1 MISVLVRGQAGGCAT
16 AIGDAVLR
24 AGGRMTRPLAILDGG
39 VAEVPS
45 AAVAALS
52 TAPCVAEVT
61 PDTPVHFYSI
71 GGYDPTTDVASLY
84 STTQIVGAQAAW
96 QGGARGQGVGVALV
110 DTGVAPVT
118 GLSGAGQVINGPDI
132 SFASQSSALTYNDEF
147 GHGTHMAGI
156 IAGNDLYGSGAAY
169 AGDTNDFIGVAPDAH
184 IINLKVGDENGV
196 ADVSQVIAAIDW
208 ASQHRNDPNLNI
220 RVLNLSFGT
229 NSSQAYTLDP
239 LAFAAEAAWRNGI
252 VVVAAGGNNGAAATG
267 LSDPAYDP
275 YLLAV
280 GAADTQNTL
289 ATADDTVAGFS
300 SIGNGTRNPDLV
312 APGVHIASL
321 RDPGSSI
328 DLQYGATAAV
338 GIRLFRG
345 SGSSMAAA
353 VVSGAAAD
361 YLSTHPWAT
370 PDQVKYAFTTA
381 ATSLANQSRNA
392 QGAGELNLASAL
404 TVKTSMGPGQTRQS
418 FTAATGSGSL
428 EAARGGAWVTSG
440 GVGLTGEKD
449 IFGNAWNSS
458 AIATATSHGAAW
470 SGGVFNGAAWSGAG
484 WSGAGWS
491 GAGWSGAGWSG
502 AGWSGAAWSGSTWTG
517 AGWSGAGW
525 SGAGWSGAGWSGAGW
540 SGAAW
545 SGSGWSGADWS
556 GADWS

>member
-1 MISVLVRGQAGGCAT
+1 MDRLHLTPSVERL
-16 AIGDAVLR
+16 
-24 AGGRMTRPLAILDGG
+24 GGRLSRPLPILDGG
-39 VAEVPS
+39 LAEIPT
-45 AAVAALS
+45 AALAELR

-61 PDTPVHFYSI
+61 PDSPVHFYSI

-84 STTQIVGAQAAW
+84 TTTQIVGAQAAW
-96 QGGARGQGVGVALV
+96 QSGARGQGVGVALV
-110 DTGVAPVT
+110 DTGVAPVA
-118 GLSGAGQVINGPDI
+118 GLTGAGQVINGLDV

-156 IAGNDLYGSGAAY
+156 IAGNDIYGSGASY
-169 AGDTNDFIGVAPDAH
+169 AGDSNDFIGVAPDAH
-184 IINLKVGDENGV
+184 IVSLKVGDENGV

-208 ASQHRNDPNLNI
+208 ADQHRNDPNLNI

-239 LAFAAEAAWRNGI
+239 LAFAAEVAWRNGI
-252 VVVAAGGNNGAAATG
+252 VVVAAVGNSGAAATG

-280 GAADTQNTL
+280 GAADTQGTQS
-289 ATADDTVAGFS
+289 AADDTVAAFS
-300 SIGNGTRNPDLV
+300 SVGNGTRNPDLV

-321 RDPGSSI
+321 RDPGSNI

-338 GIRLFRG
+338 GTRLFRG

-353 VVSGAAAD
+353 VISGAAAD
-361 YLSTHPWAT
+361 YLSTHPSAT
-370 PDQVKYAFTTA
+370 PDQVKYAFTMS
-381 ATSLANQSRNA
+381 ATSLANQARTA
-392 QGAGELNLASAL
+392 QGAGELNLAAAL
-404 TVKTSMGPGQTRQS
+404 TVKTSTGPGQTRQS
-418 FTAATGSGSL
+418 FTAATGSGPL
-428 EAARGGAWVTSG
+428 EAARGGAWATSSG
-440 GVGLTGEKD
+440 IALTGEKD
-449 IFGNAWNSS
+449 IFGNAWNSAS
-458 AIATATSHGAAW
+458 IAAATSHGTAW

-491 GAGWSGAGWSG
+491 GVAWSGAAWSG

-540 SGAAW
+540 SGAGW
-545 SGSGWSGADWS
+545 SGGAWSGADWS